1 MKNSLINFA
10 IIGFVLSI
18 FTVSCKKYP
27 EDEYLLTL
35 RSTFNRIKGS
45 KRTIEYAYSRNDS
58 TNILGIYQQKFGPF
72 YIYFSNIIRKEADIE
87 KFYAYIINVNTH
99 ELICLTLWSI
109 YKEKTWFQL
118 DMPSTY
124 SGDNPCFSDSEYDSL
139 PMITIYG
146 PILKCDKNELT
157 LSHAKFTTYAP

>member
-1 MKNSLINFA
+1 MKNTLINFA

-45 KRTIEYAYSRNDS
+45 KKIDYAYSPVDS
-58 TNILGIYQQKFGPF
+58 TNILSIYEDNFGPF
-72 YIYFSNIIRKEADIE
+72 YIYFSDIKAVSEPVE
-87 KFYAYIINVNTH
+87 KFYAYFINANTN
-99 ELICLTLWSI
+99 ELICFTFWSI
-109 YKEKTWFQL
+109 YDIKRKFQL
-118 DMPSTY
+118 TMNFIYEGP
-124 SGDNPCFSDSEYDSL
+124 NPCFTDSAYMIL
-139 PMITIYG
+139 PKITING
-146 PILKCDKNELT
+146 QILKCDKNELI